1 LAQVGIAVSDLEPPL
16 DEQAYRRLRQALVEG
31 VFAPGERL
39 SIRRLAAALGTS
51 TMPARTALR
60 RLASEQALDLM
71 PSGTAIVPRLTRAAF
86 TELTDMRI
94 ALETLALQRAGPLM
108 DAPQYAA
115 LTALVAAGHAARLDG
130 NAEAFLRADR
140 EFLSTIYRNAGAPM
154 LLGVIE
160 ALWLR
165 RGPLFWEARWLL
177 LGRRDGAERH
187 AEILDA
193 LQAGDSAKAKAELRL
208 EIESARDFLLQ
219 ELRFA
224 DDVPVRSRLAALT
237 PRRMV
242 KDKGSALDPLKDS
255 RPLET
260 YD

>member
-1 LAQVGIAVSDLEPPL
+1 MSDQAPPL
-16 DEQAYRRLRQALVEG
+16 DEQAYLRLRQALVEG

-39 SIRRLAAALGTS
+39 SIRRLATALGTS

-108 DAPQYAA
+108 DAPHYRTLA
-115 LTALVAAGHAARLDG
+115 TLVAAGHTARSNGD
-130 NAEAFLRADR
+130 AEAFLRADR
-140 EFLSTIYRNAGAPM
+140 EFLSTIYRSADAPM

-177 LGRRDGAERH
+177 LGRRGAAERH
-187 AEILDA
+187 QEILDA
-193 LQAGDSAKAKAELRL
+193 LGAHDIAKAKLELRL
-208 EIESARDFLLQ
+208 EIEAARDFLLQ

-224 DDVPVRSRLAALT
+224 DDVPSKPRLAALT
-237 PRRMV
+237 PR
-242 KDKGSALDPLKDS
+242 GTEAA
-255 RPLET
+255 
-260 YD
+260 